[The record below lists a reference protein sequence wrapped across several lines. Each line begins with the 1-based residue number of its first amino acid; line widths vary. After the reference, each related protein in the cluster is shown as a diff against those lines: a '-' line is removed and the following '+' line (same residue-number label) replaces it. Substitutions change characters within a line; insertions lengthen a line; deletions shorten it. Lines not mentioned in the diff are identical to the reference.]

1 LNDKRF
7 ELQIEKVNEKE
18 RISLM
23 KEKIAVLTDSSSCIY
38 TSDTPFD
45 ILYDN
50 LFMIDIQCYI
60 GEEVFTNFAV
70 NKDTVF
76 YQALKNTKQIAK
88 TSQPS
93 VGETLEK
100 FEYIKSLGYT
110 DLIYLPIS
118 KELSGTYHN
127 GFISK
132 DMIEG
137 LRVEIVDTKTTVS
150 ILGRMAF
157 EAAKFAKQ
165 GVGVQE
171 IIRRVSEIREKSGY
185 YVSVNDLTSLVKNGR
200 LSISKS
206 IIANLLKIKPVIQL
220 TSEGKLASLKNV
232 RTFKSAIKEMI
243 NIVGEKVDPK
253 NGEIHLAYTN
263 NTEEM
268 EFTKKLILEK
278 FPQIKVIVYPV
289 ASTIAAHLGL
299 AAIGIGYM
307 NY

>member
-1 LNDKRF
+1 
-7 ELQIEKVNEKE
+7 
-18 RISLM
+18 M
-23 KEKIAVLTDSSSCIY
+23 KEKIAILTDSSSCIY

-45 ILYDN
+45 KLYDN
-50 LFMIDIQCYI
+50 LFMIDIPCYI
-60 GEEVFTNFAV
+60 GEDVYTNFAV

-76 YQALKNTKQIAK
+76 YQALGKTKQIAK

-100 FEYIKSLGYT
+100 FEYIRSLGYT

-137 LRVEIVDTKTTVS
+137 LHVEIVDTKTTVS
-150 ILGRMAF
+150 ILGGMAF
-157 EAAKFAKQ
+157 EAAKLAKK
-165 GVGVQE
+165 GVGVQD
-171 IIRRVSEIREKSGY
+171 IIRRVTEVKEKAGY
-185 YVSVNDLTSLVKNGR
+185 FVSVNDLTSLVKNGR
-200 LSISKS
+200 LSVSKS

-220 TSEGKLASLKNV
+220 TSEGKLASLQNV

-243 NIVGEKVDPK
+243 RLIGEKVDPK

-263 NTEEM
+263 NTEDM

-278 FPQIKVIVYPV
+278 FPQTKIVVYTI
-289 ASTIAAHLGL
+289 ASTIAAHVGL
-299 AAIGIGYM
+299 AVIGIGYM